1 MPKKSGRI
9 KRPAVS
15 LPQALGNDATAEIRQ
30 ALKSRGPDA
39 SVTEVVAQLAA
50 KGLKVSRTQV
60 AAIKGA
66 LFENQKVSGRNTQ
79 PTAAVRARHAVAK
92 KKSARAGAPKGQLK
106 GRRASQAEE
115 TTSVKK
121 KPVKRGRPV
130 KNALRMPHA

>member
-1 MPKKSGRI
+1 MAKKPGRI

-15 LPQALGNDATAEIRQ
+15 LPQALGNDETAEIRQ

-60 AAIKGA
+60 AAIKRA

-79 PTAAVRARHAVAK
+79 PTAAVRARHAVAS
-92 KKSARAGAPKGQLK
+92 KKSVRAGAPK
-106 GRRASQAEE
+106 AEI
-115 TTSVKK
+115 
-121 KPVKRGRPV
+121 KRGRASRAD
-130 KNALRMPHA
+130 KATS